1 MHLSLILLHLAGAA
15 ILLLYAVHLV
25 RTGMERA
32 HGAFLRRMLGG
43 ARKGHVAA
51 AGGGIV
57 MAVALQSSTAV
68 ALLACGF
75 AASGL
80 LTLSVGLALL
90 LGADLGSALVVRVLS
105 LDLGW
110 LFPVCLLVGGIMHLK
125 MSAKTMRET
134 GRMIIGI
141 GFVLLSLRL
150 IGEATSPL
158 RETTMLP
165 AFSSYLAGD
174 YMTAFLLGALFTWLV
189 HSSVASILMVA
200 TFTAQGMLSIDAA
213 VPIVL
218 GANVGG
224 GLIAFW
230 LSRGMEKEAQRIP
243 VGNLLFRTAGALLA
257 LAIME
262 NVALPIAELG
272 PNAGSAIVNFHVVF
286 NVALVVVCLPLSGLM
301 ARLTTRLL
309 PSTGPIEHEGD
320 LLSRRV
326 SALDRSVLKNPTMA
340 LASATRELLRM
351 AELVEIMTRPVM
363 DLLATDSRE
372 EIARVRKVDEEVNRA
387 HTDIKLYLAEVN
399 RGRMSVEEAQ
409 RSIELID
416 FAINL
421 EHAGDIVARSLLALA
436 DERARKNLQ
445 FSPEGWDELSEL
457 HRHLMQNMQLA
468 LNVLLSNDL
477 QSARQLVIEKER
489 MRELERKSHNR
500 HIARLQSG
508 TPESVATS
516 NMHLEVARAF
526 KEMNSLLVT
535 VAYPL
540 LTSHGELLESR
551 LASAG

>member
-1 MHLSLILLHLAGAA
+1 MHLSLILLHLAGAVM
-15 ILLLYAVHLV
+15 LLLYAVHLM

-43 ARKGHVAA
+43 ARRGQITA
-51 AGGGIV
+51 AGGGV
-57 MAVALQSSTAV
+57 AMAVALQSSTAV
-68 ALLACGF
+68 AMLACGF

-80 LTLSVGLALL
+80 LALPVGLALL
-90 LGADLGSALVVRVLS
+90 LGADFGSALVVRVLS

-125 MSAKTMRET
+125 MSGKTVRET

-158 RETTMLP
+158 RETAMLP
-165 AFSSYLAGD
+165 AFSAYLASD
-174 YMTAFLLGALFTWLV
+174 YVTAFLLGALFTWLI

-200 TFTAQGMLSIDAA
+200 TFTAQGMLAVEAA
-213 VPIVL
+213 VPLVL

-230 LSRGMEKEAQRIP
+230 LSRGMQKEAQRIP
-243 VGNLLFRTAGALLA
+243 VGNLLFRTAGALVALA
-257 LAIME
+257 LVE
-262 NVALPIAELG
+262 TVALPIAALG
-272 PNAGSAIVNFHVVF
+272 PNAGSAIVNFHVLF
-286 NVALVVVCLPLSGLM
+286 NVALVLACLPLTGLM

-309 PSTGPIEHEGD
+309 PSASPGERDGD
-320 LLSRRV
+320 LFKRRV

-363 DLLATDSRE
+363 DLFASDSRE
-372 EIARVRKVDEEVNRA
+372 EIERVRKVDEEVNRA
-387 HTDIKLYLAEVN
+387 HTEIKLYLAEVN
-399 RGRMSVEEAQ
+399 RGRMTVEEAQ
-409 RSIELID
+409 RSIELTD

-421 EHAGDIVARSLLALA
+421 EHAGDIVAKNLLALA
-436 DERARKNLQ
+436 EERARKNLQ
-445 FSPEGWDELSEL
+445 FSPEGWEELSEL

-477 QSARQLVIEKER
+477 VSARQLVVEKER

-500 HIARLQSG
+500 HLARLQSG

-516 NMHLEVARAF
+516 NMHLEVARAL

-551 LASAG
+551 LATTG